1 MSAFHTSCCFLKKV
15 HQMVANSKD
24 LVFVDSS
31 SNMEEFNLRV
41 FVIVTHSVCGALP

>member
-1 MSAFHTSCCFLKKV
+1 
-15 HQMVANSKD
+15 MVTNTKD

-41 FVIVTHSVCGALP
+41 FMIVTHSACGVLPLGIIVTSDEQGGT